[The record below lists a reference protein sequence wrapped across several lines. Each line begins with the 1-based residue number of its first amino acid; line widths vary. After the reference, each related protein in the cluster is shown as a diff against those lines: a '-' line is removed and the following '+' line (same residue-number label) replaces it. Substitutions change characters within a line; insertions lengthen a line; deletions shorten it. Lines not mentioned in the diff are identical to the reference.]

1 MHLTREEESIL
12 SGEKGRAQ
20 QKAIELL
27 VALGD
32 LFGADQLI
40 PITRA
45 HVSGVSYK
53 TIREGGLKW
62 LKELARDGA
71 VVSVPSTL
79 NPCGRDPNHWEE
91 MGVDAHFNQ
100 RQSEILKTYAKM
112 GLEMVCTC
120 TPFLI
125 GRSPNFGEHVAS
137 AESANC
143 IFLNSGVG
151 ARTNRE
157 GAPSALAAAI
167 IGKTANY
174 GLHLDENRKAQVVI
188 DVALTKEK
196 KRPDYPV
203 VGTIIGEAVGTKVPF
218 VRGLNPGDDD
228 LKNFGAAMAA
238 WGSLSLFH
246 VEGITPEADEQ
257 DVKSLERIEIT
268 DKDVAERRAKMSD
281 AKIEEVDLIAFGCP
295 HLSVEELID
304 IATFLEPR
312 ERIRPNVELWLSTSK
327 VVAHSLRKEVQIIER
342 FGRVIVDTCQVVT
355 PVENKHKVT
364 ALNSAKAAFY
374 MPKEGFG
381 SQRIVYGSTEEL
393 LAWISR
399 PAAA

>member
-1 MHLTREEESIL
+1 MHLTREEESTL
-12 SGEKGRAQ
+12 GGERGPGQ
-20 QKAIELL
+20 QKAMELL

-32 LFGADQLI
+32 LFGANQLI

-53 TIREGGLKW
+53 TIREGGLSW
-62 LKELARDGA
+62 LKELARQGV
-71 VVSVPSTL
+71 VVSVPTTL
-79 NPCGRDPNHWEE
+79 NPCGRDPQHWEE

-100 RQSEILKTYAKM
+100 RQAEILKAYAKM

-157 GAPSALAAAI
+157 GAPAALAAAI

-174 GLHLDENRKAQVVI
+174 GLHLDENRRAQVIVE
-188 DVALTKEK
+188 VNLSKEK
-196 KRPDYPV
+196 AHPDYPV
-203 VGTIIGEAVGTKVPF
+203 VGTIIGEALDTKVPF
-218 VRGLNPGDDD
+218 IRGVRPGDDD
-228 LKNFGAAMAA
+228 LKNFGAAMAS

-257 DVKSLERIEIT
+257 DLKGLERIEVT
-268 DKDVAERRAKMSD
+268 DAMVSERRAKLSS

-295 HLSVEELID
+295 HLSAEELID
-304 IATFLEPR
+304 MAMFLESR
-312 ERIRPNVELWLSTSK
+312 ERIRPNVELWMSTSK
-327 VVAHSLRKEVQIIER
+327 VVAQSLRKEVQIIER

-393 LAWISR
+393 LSWISR
-399 PAAA
+399 PAAE

>member
-1 MHLTREEESIL
+1 MHLTREEEAAL
-12 SGEKGRAQ
+12 GGEKGIAQ
-20 QKAIELL
+20 QKMMELL

-32 LFGADQLI
+32 LYGADGLI
-40 PITRA
+40 PIARA

-62 LKELARDGA
+62 LKGLARAGA
-71 VVSVPSTL
+71 VVTVPSTL
-79 NPCGRDPNHWEE
+79 NPCGRDPQHWEE
-91 MGVDAHFNQ
+91 MGVDAHFHQ
-100 RQSEILKTYAKM
+100 RQSEILKAYAKM

-174 GLHLDENRKAQVVI
+174 GLHLDENRKAQVV
-188 DVALTKEK
+188 VEVELEKERR
-196 KRPDYPV
+196 RPDFPV
-203 VGTIIGEAVGTKVPF
+203 IGTIIGEAVGTKVPF
-218 VRGLNPGDDD
+218 VRGLAPSDDD

-246 VEGITPEADEQ
+246 VEGVTPEADEQ
-257 DVKSLERIEIT
+257 EVRGLERITIT
-268 DKDVAERRAKMSD
+268 DGDVAERRAKLSSARLD
-281 AKIEEVDLIAFGCP
+281 EVDLIAFGCP

-304 IATFLEPR
+304 IASFLEGR
-312 ERIRPNVELWLSTSK
+312 ERIRPEVEMWLSTSK
-327 VVAHSLRKEVQIIER
+327 VVAHSLRKEVQVIER
-342 FGRVIVDTCQVVT
+342 FGRVLVDTCQVVT
-355 PVENKHKVT
+355 PVENRHKVT

-381 SQRIVYGSTEEL
+381 SQRICYGSTEEL
-393 LAWISR
+393 LAWVSR
-399 PAAA
+399 PRAG

>member
-1 MHLTREEESIL
+1 MHLTREEESVL
-12 SGEKGRAQ
+12 QGEKGPAN
-20 QKAIELL
+20 QKALELL

-32 LFGADQLI
+32 LYGADGLI

-53 TIREGGLKW
+53 TIRDGGLRW
-62 LKELARDGA
+62 LREMARGGA

-79 NPCGRDPNHWEE
+79 NPCGRDPDHWEE
-91 MGVDAHFNQ
+91 MGVDAHFNEKQ
-100 RQSEILKTYAKM
+100 GEILKAYAKM

-137 AESANC
+137 AESSNC
-143 IFLNSGVG
+143 IFLNSGIG

-167 IGKTANY
+167 IGKTANF
-174 GLHLDENRKAQVVI
+174 GLHLDENRKAQMVFDI
-188 DVALTKEK
+188 NLK
-196 KRPDYPV
+196 KDRKHPDFPV
-203 VGTIIGEAVGTKVPF
+203 LGTIVGETADVRVPF
-218 VRGLNPGDDD
+218 LRGINPGDDD
-228 LKNFGAAMAA
+228 LKNMGAGMAA
-238 WGSLSLFH
+238 WGSLALFH
-246 VEGITPEADEQ
+246 VQGITPEADGQ
-257 DVKSLERIEIT
+257 DLKGLEVVEIT
-268 DKDVAERRAKMSD
+268 DEDVEERRAKLSD
-281 AKIEEVDLIAFGCP
+281 AKLDQVDLIAFGCP
-295 HLSVEELID
+295 HLSAEEIID
-304 IATFLEPR
+304 MAAFLEPR
-312 ERIRPNVELWLSTSK
+312 ERIRPDVAMWLSTSR
-327 VVAHSLRKEVQIIER
+327 VVAQSLRHEVQVLER

-381 SQRIVYGSTEEL
+381 GQKIYYGGTEEL
-393 LAWISR
+393 LSWISR
-399 PAAA
+399 PAK

>member
-1 MHLTREEESIL
+1 MHLTREEEAAL
-12 SGEKGRAQ
+12 SGERGPAQ
-20 QKAIELL
+20 RTAMELL

-32 LFGADQLI
+32 LYGADRLI

-79 NPCGRDPNHWEE
+79 NPCGRDPQHWEE

-100 RQSEILKTYAKM
+100 RQGEILKAYASM

-125 GRSPNFGEHVAS
+125 GRSPNFGEHVAA

-143 IFLNSGVG
+143 IFMNSGIG

-167 IGKTANY
+167 IGKTANF

-188 DVALTKEK
+188 EVDLKKEK
-196 KRPDYPV
+196 KRPDFPV
-203 VGTIIGEAVGTKVPF
+203 IGTVIGEAVGTRVPF
-218 VRGLNPGDDD
+218 IRGVRPGDDE

-257 DVKSLERIEIT
+257 SLDGLERIHIT
-268 DKDVAERRAKMSD
+268 DGDVAERRAKLSSARLD
-281 AKIEEVDLIAFGCP
+281 EVDLIAFGCP

-304 IATFLEPR
+304 IAAFLEPR
-312 ERIRPNVELWLSTSK
+312 ERIRPEVALWVSTSK
-327 VVAHSLRKEVQIIER
+327 VVAQSLRKEVQVIER

-381 SQRIVYGSTEEL
+381 SQRVCYGATEDL

-399 PAAA
+399 PAAG

>member
-1 MHLTREEESIL
+1 M
-12 SGEKGRAQ
+12 
-20 QKAIELL
+20 ELL

-32 LFGADQLI
+32 LFDADGLI

-62 LKELARDGA
+62 LKELARDGG
-71 VVSVPSTL
+71 VVSVPATL
-79 NPCGRDPNHWEE
+79 NPCGRDPQHWEE

-100 RQSEILKTYAKM
+100 RQGEILKAYAKM

-125 GRSPNFGEHVAS
+125 GRSPDFGDHVAS

-174 GLHLDENRKAQVVI
+174 GLHLDENRRAEVVI
-188 DVALTKEK
+188 EVDVPKSK
-196 KRPDYPV
+196 MRPDFPII
-203 VGTIIGEAVGTKVPF
+203 GTIIGESVGTKVPYI
-218 VRGLNPGDDD
+218 RGVSPTDDE

-246 VEGITPEADEQ
+246 CDGITPEAETQ
-257 DVKSLERIEIT
+257 DIKGLEAIHIT
-268 DKDVAERRAKMSD
+268 PKDIAERHAKMQS
-281 AKIEEVDLIAFGCP
+281 AKLEEVDLIAFGCP

-304 IATFLEPR
+304 MATFLEGR
-312 ERIRPNVELWLSTSK
+312 ERIRPNVALWLSTSK

-342 FGRVIVDTCQVVT
+342 FGHVIVDTCQVVT

-381 SQRIVYGSTEEL
+381 SQKIVYGSTEEL

-399 PAAA
+399 PKQD

>member
-1 MHLTREEESIL
+1 MHLTREDEQVL
-12 SGEKGRAQ
+12 RGERGEGAR
-20 QKAIELL
+20 KAMELL

-32 LFGADQLI
+32 LYGADRLI

-53 TIREGGLKW
+53 TIRDGGLQW
-62 LKELARDGA
+62 LREMARGGA

-79 NPCGRDPNHWEE
+79 NPCGRDPTHWEE
-91 MGVDAHFNQ
+91 MGVDARFNEKQ
-100 RQSEILKTYAKM
+100 GEILKAYAKM

-125 GRSPNFGEHVAS
+125 GRGPDFGEHVAS

-143 IFLNSGVG
+143 VFLNSAIG

-157 GAPSALAAAI
+157 GGPSALAAAV

-174 GLHLDENRKAQVVI
+174 GMHLDANRAAQVVV
-188 DVALTKEK
+188 DVDLGRK
-196 KRPDYPV
+196 V
-203 VGTIIGEAVGTKVPF
+203 EAVDFPLLGAVAGERTEGGVVYFRGIRPF
-218 VRGLNPGDDD
+218 DDD
-228 LKNFGAAMAA
+228 LKNLGAAMAA
-238 WGSLSLFH
+238 WGSAAVFH
-246 VEGITPEADEQ
+246 VEGVTPEADGQ
-257 DVKSLERIEIT
+257 DLAGCGRIRVGEEDLA
-268 DKDVAERRAKMSD
+268 DKRRRMSD
-281 AKIEEVDLIAFGCP
+281 AALDEVDLIAFGCP
-295 HLSVEELID
+295 HLSAEEIID
-304 IATFLEPR
+304 MAAFLDGR
-312 ERIRPNVELWLSTSK
+312 ERVRPEVELWFSTSR
-327 VVAHSLRKEVQIIER
+327 VVMTSLRQEVGVLER

-381 SQRIVYGSTEEL
+381 GQRIYFGSTWEL
-393 LAWISR
+393 LSHISR
-399 PAAA
+399 

>member
-1 MHLTREEESIL
+1 M
-12 SGEKGRAQ
+12 
-20 QKAIELL
+20 ELL

-32 LFGADQLI
+32 LYSADRLI

-62 LKELARDGA
+62 LKELAREGA
-71 VVSVPSTL
+71 VVSVPATL
-79 NPCGRDPNHWEE
+79 NPCGRDPQHWEE

-100 RQSEILKTYAKM
+100 RQGEILKAYAKM
-112 GLEMVCTC
+112 GLEMLCTC

-125 GRSPNFGEHVAS
+125 GRSPDFGDHVAS

-143 IFLNSGVG
+143 IFLNSGIG

-167 IGKTANY
+167 VGKTANY
-174 GLHLDENRKAQVVI
+174 GLHLDANRRAEVVI
-188 DVALTKEK
+188 EVDLPKDK
-196 KRPDYPV
+196 KRPDFPII
-203 VGTIIGEAVGTKVPF
+203 GTIIGETVGTRVPYI
-218 VRGLNPGDDD
+218 RGVQPTDDE
-228 LKNFGAAMAA
+228 LKNFGAAMAS
-238 WGSLSLFH
+238 WGALSLFH
-246 VEGITPEADEQ
+246 CEGITPEAETQ
-257 DVKSLERIEIT
+257 DVKGLERIHIT
-268 DKDVAERRAKMSD
+268 PKDIAERHAKMQS
-281 AKIEEVDLIAFGCP
+281 AKLEDIDLIAFGCP

-304 IATFLEPR
+304 IAAFLEPR
-312 ERIRPNVELWLSTSK
+312 ERIRPNVALWLSTSK
-327 VVAHSLRKEVQIIER
+327 VVALSLRKEVQVIER

-381 SQRIVYGSTEEL
+381 SQKIVYGSTEEL
-393 LAWISR
+393 LSWISR
-399 PAAA
+399 PRQD